1 MEGLVRL
8 VAESLERHGFAV
20 PPPRIDWSPWI
31 TIDPNLCLTAP
42 CYPGL
47 FVIAEQMVPHTVA
60 ANCAAQLVILK
71 VGQTHDIG
79 IEMARLCYHSPLYDR
94 INTGRCLVRFAVVDN
109 DSQRAS
115 AFTALLAH
123 SFDNSTDSRFPPIW
137 LPNPSP
143 SAQEFRP
150 NPLWPA
156 RPASQLQSI
165 QRPCHPAF
173 ERPKMTGRRH
183 ENPFPQQPITQNRRK
198 RHNVRS

>member
-47 FVIAEQMVPHTVA
+47 FVIAEQMVPHTVS

-115 AFTALLAH
+115 AFAALLAN
-123 SFDNSTDSRFPPIW
+123 SFETSIDGRFPADLAAQPIAISTK
-137 LPNPSP
+137 LQAEPALAS
-143 SAQEFRP
+143 SAHQP
-150 NPLWPA
+150 TP
-156 RPASQLQSI
+156 I
-165 QRPCHPAF
+165 HHPA
-173 ERPKMTGRRH
+173 PLPSG
-183 ENPFPQQPITQNRRK
+183 
-198 RHNVRS
+198 S

>member
-47 FVIAEQMVPHTVA
+47 FVIAEQMVPHTVS
-60 ANCAAQLVILK
+60 ANCAAQFVILK

-115 AFTALLAH
+115 AFAALLAN
-123 SFDNSTDSRFPPIW
+123 SFETSIDGRFPADLAAHPIAISTK
-137 LPNPSP
+137 LQAEPALAN
-143 SAQEFRP
+143 SAHQP
-150 NPLWPA
+150 T
-156 RPASQLQSI
+156 QI
-165 QRPCHPAF
+165 HHPATL
-173 ERPKMTGRRH
+173 PSG
-183 ENPFPQQPITQNRRK
+183 
-198 RHNVRS
+198 S